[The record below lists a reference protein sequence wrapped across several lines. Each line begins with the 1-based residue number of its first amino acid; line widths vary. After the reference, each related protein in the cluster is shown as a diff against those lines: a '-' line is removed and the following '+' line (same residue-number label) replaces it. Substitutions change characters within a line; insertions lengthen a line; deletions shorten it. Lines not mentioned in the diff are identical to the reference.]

1 MKKKQVIKIQ
11 LDKIEATDE
20 VSYCD
25 SKKSTASND
34 SPNRLLD
41 DVTPFK
47 LKLIPC
53 EIAEDSK
60 DDLLDRFENQ
70 RENNFKKIVDK
81 LSSFKKR

>member
-1 MKKKQVIKIQ
+1 MKIQ

-20 VSYCD
+20 VSSCD

-47 LKLIPC
+47 LNLIPC
-53 EIAEDSK
+53 GIAEDSE
-60 DDLLDRFENQ
+60 DDMLNRFENLRINYTPFQ
-70 RENNFKKIVDK
+70 F
-81 LSSFKKR
+81 L